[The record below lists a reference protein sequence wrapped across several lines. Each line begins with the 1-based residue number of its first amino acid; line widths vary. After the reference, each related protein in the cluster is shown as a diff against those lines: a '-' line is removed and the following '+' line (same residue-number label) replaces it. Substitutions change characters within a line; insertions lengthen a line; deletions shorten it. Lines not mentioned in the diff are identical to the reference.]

1 MKIFVKI
8 WLTISLLAIAIGTA
22 ILIIIALFGGGRRAM
37 QSFSVNESYEDV
49 TAIDFNIKYGKVYIK
64 EGSGFSIAAENIT
77 GNSFKSYVE
86 DGVWHIDEDD
96 KLVFGWDISFRHI
109 FGRNEKY
116 TRTIT
121 ITIPQDFSAEK
132 WVLNIG
138 AGEVYVE
145 TINADKGYF
154 DVGAGYLCIDRL
166 EIRKESE
173 YNVGAGSLV
182 IKDITATDS
191 HFDCGVGNV
200 EIYGTLTGDN
210 KLSCGVGRIKL
221 ELTGKEEDYSYDLS
235 AGLGNVVINNRSYH
249 NINKSINNNTE
260 NRLMIDC
267 GIGGIEINFK

>member
-1 MKIFVKI
+1 M
-8 WLTISLLAIAIGTA
+8 
-22 ILIIIALFGGGRRAM
+22 
-37 QSFSVNESYEDV
+37 
-49 TAIDFNIKYGKVYIK
+49 
-64 EGSGFSIAAENIT
+64 
-77 GNSFKSYVE
+77 
-86 DGVWHIDEDD
+86 
-96 KLVFGWDISFRHI
+96 
-109 FGRNEKY
+109 
-116 TRTIT
+116 
-121 ITIPQDFSAEK
+121 
-132 WVLNIG
+132 
-138 AGEVYVE
+138 
-145 TINADKGYF
+145 
-154 DVGAGYLCIDRL
+154 GAGYLCIDRL

-235 AGLGNVVINNRSYH
+235 ARLGNVVINNRSYH